1 MEWLSSEMIYY
12 EAFSAAEKLRK
23 LKIRAFSPEAGIYHY
38 LNMAKP
44 MKTELRGSEVKIK
57 KYFTFCVLS
66 LPADGL
72 KHSAPYRRCH
82 FPYLRCLIDG

>member
-38 LNMAKP
+38 LNMAKRNE
-44 MKTELRGSEVKIK
+44 KRNCGAVK
-57 KYFTFCVLS
+57 
-66 LPADGL
+66 
-72 KHSAPYRRCH
+72 
-82 FPYLRCLIDG
+82 